1 MNLIVEKEI
10 LGSSLS
16 RRGTVLKRTISTIV
30 GVGILAFVMIQKNQ
44 FVFNVAVAIISI
56 MALWE
61 FYAALKKKNFRPI
74 TWGGYLSVLALLGIG
89 YVARDALVMIVA
101 LMLPLILFM
110 SYCVSIL
117 TNIKY
122 NISDIAITLVGTIY
136 ITYLLSFVSYT
147 KVMPNGEYLVWF
159 IFGGAWLTD
168 TFAYLVGM
176 AIGKHKF
183 SKISP
188 KKSIE
193 GCIGGIVGA
202 VLFYIAYAY
211 YLNTHVV
218 GIDINYVFIGIMG
231 FVVSIVAQIGDFAAS
246 SIKRYCEIK
255 DYSEIMPGHGGIL
268 DRFDSI
274 LLIAPFV
281 YACLS
286 LYNMGII

>member
-1 MNLIVEKEI
+1 M
-10 LGSSLS
+10 
-16 RRGTVLKRTISTIV
+16 LKRTISTIV
-30 GVGILAFVMIQKNQ
+30 GIGILAFVMLQKNQ
-44 FVFNVAVAIISI
+44 FVFNIAVAIISI

-61 FYAALKKKNFRPI
+61 FYSAVKRKNFKPI
-74 TWGGYLSVLALLGIG
+74 SWLGYLSVIPLLTIG
-89 YVARDALVMIVA
+89 YIAKDTLVMIIA
-101 LMLPLILFM
+101 LMLPLILFIA
-110 SYCVSIL
+110 YCVSIL

-122 NISDIAITLVGTIY
+122 NVSDIAVTLMGVIY
-136 ITYLLSFVSYT
+136 ITYLFSFISYT

-183 SKISP
+183 SQISP

-193 GCIGGIVGA
+193 GCIGGMLGA
-202 VLFYIAYAY
+202 TAFYLVYAW
-211 YLNTHVV
+211 YLNSHVA
-218 GIDINYVFIGIMG
+218 GMDINYIFVGIMG
-231 FVVSIVAQIGDFAAS
+231 LAVSVIAQIGDFAAS

-255 DYSEIMPGHGGIL
+255 DYGEIMPGHGGIL

-286 LYNMGII
+286 FFNMGII